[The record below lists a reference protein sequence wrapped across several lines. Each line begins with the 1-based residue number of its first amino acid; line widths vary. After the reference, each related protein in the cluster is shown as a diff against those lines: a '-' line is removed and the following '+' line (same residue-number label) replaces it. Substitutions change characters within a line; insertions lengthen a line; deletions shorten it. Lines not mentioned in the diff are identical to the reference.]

1 MVGIKNFEGATTV
14 FAGQGDLV
22 MFDKVADYSAA
33 TFATLAN
40 PVSLGQVVQDSTS
53 WEGDDP
59 ETTVLKDEQGDIIS
73 AKVAAGTLGFSFD
86 LASTSKAM
94 VEKFLGGKEISSL
107 GTNTNFGSGVT
118 AVGFGVDLPV
128 FTAPLMIINDEK
140 NRCWLYPKSKVVS
153 SLTYSDGIWKIHA
166 VVTCEYLDLPTLKT
180 GMIIE
185 GSPIYDAGE

>member
-1 MVGIKNFEGATTV
+1 MAGIKNFEGATTV

-40 PVSLGQVVQDSTS
+40 PVSLGQIVQDSTS

-94 VEKFLGGKEISSL
+94 VEKFLGGKEIASL
-107 GTNTNFGSGVT
+107 GSNTNFGSVT

-128 FTAPLMIINDEK
+128 ITVPLMILNDEK

-153 SLTYSDGIWKIHA
+153 SLTYGDGSWKIHA
-166 VVTCEYLDLPTLKT
+166 VVTCEYRDLPTPKT
-180 GMIIE
+180 GMINE
-185 GSPIYDAGE
+185 GAPLYDAGE

>member
-1 MVGIKNFEGATTV
+1 MAGIKNFEGATTV

-94 VEKFLGGKEISSL
+94 VEKFLGGKTIDSL
-107 GTNTNFGSGVT
+107 GSNTNFGSVT

-128 FTAPLMIINDEK
+128 ITVPLMILNDEK
-140 NRCWLYPKSKVVS
+140 NRCWLYPKSKVGRA
-153 SLTYSDGIWKIHA
+153 LTYGDGIWKIHA

-185 GSPIYDAGE
+185 GAPLYDAGE

>member
-1 MVGIKNFEGATTV
+1 MAGIKNFEGATTV
-14 FAGQGDLV
+14 FAGQ
-22 MFDKVADYSAA
+22 
-33 TFATLAN
+33 
-40 PVSLGQVVQDSTS
+40 
-53 WEGDDP
+53 GDDP

-94 VEKFLGGKEISSL
+94 AEKFLGGKTIDSL
-107 GTNTNFGSGVT
+107 GSNANFGTVT

-128 FTAPLMIINDEK
+128 ITVPLMILNDEK

-153 SLTYSDGIWKIHA
+153 SLTYGDGIWKIHA

-185 GSPIYDAGE
+185 GAPLYDAGV

>member
-1 MVGIKNFEGATTV
+1 MAGIRNFEGATTV

-40 PVSLGQVVQDSTS
+40 PVSLGQIVQDSTS

-94 VEKFLGGKEISSL
+94 VEKFLGGKTIESL
-107 GTNTNFGSGVT
+107 GSNTNFGSVT

-128 FTAPLMIINDEK
+128 ITVPLMILNDEK

-153 SLTYSDGIWKIHA
+153 SLTYGDGIWKIHA

-185 GSPIYDAGE
+185 GAPLYDAGE

>member
-1 MVGIKNFEGATTV
+1 MAGIRNFEGATTV

-40 PVSLGQVVQDSTS
+40 PVSLGQIVQNSTS

-94 VEKFLGGKEISSL
+94 VEKFLGGKTIESL
-107 GTNTNFGSGVT
+107 GSNTNFGSVT

-128 FTAPLMIINDEK
+128 ITVPLMILNDEK
-140 NRCWLYPKSKVVS
+140 NRCWLYPKSKAVS
-153 SLTYSDGIWKIHA
+153 SLTYGDGIWKIHA

-185 GSPIYDAGE
+185 GAPLYDAGE